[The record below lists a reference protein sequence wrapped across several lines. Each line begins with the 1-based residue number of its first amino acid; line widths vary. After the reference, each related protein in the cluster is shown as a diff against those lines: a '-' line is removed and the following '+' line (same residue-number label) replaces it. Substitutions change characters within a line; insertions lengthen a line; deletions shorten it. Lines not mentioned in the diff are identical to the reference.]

1 MDRNFTIKA
10 NEIKSLANSNSP
22 TSPTSSRKSVH
33 IRNPFLKSYSSTKIS
48 NCGEEISEE
57 TLMRRRISK
66 LTEKQFQVVLEKA
79 IDILAK
85 PSDKRNL
92 EEIFHL
98 IRATEKLDFFARMIK
113 DKEMEFFS
121 PSSMNFKCC
130 KALKYEHFE
139 KGETVFFQG
148 DIGDKFYI
156 IIKGKVS
163 VLLHKESTV
172 IEKEK
177 EVLKNLRRNRVIPEY
192 MKKYLE
198 PPVINIKKEKEN
210 LPTVTKEKNTQNA
223 IINPENKAKDDK
235 TIMRMFTSGDR
246 GDLKK
251 KFQKGIS
258 KVSNALLFLKT
269 IEKSS
274 ENSKT
279 QASITA
285 FSPINLKVPGDLSKD
300 ISHHEKEVESPV
312 KTAGTVVIPLNNKK
326 CLIPGL
332 DNNDLKNKD
341 LFFDNGVFKYNIV
354 QNLKSG
360 DVFGELA
367 IIRKKKRAATIVCLE
382 SAHMAV
388 LMKKDYESIL
398 LEQETAKFQKLV
410 DFFNTHPK

>member
-198 PPVINIKKEKEN
+198 PPVINIKK
-210 LPTVTKEKNTQNA
+210 
-223 IINPENKAKDDK
+223 
-235 TIMRMFTSGDR
+235 
-246 GDLKK
+246 KK
-251 KFQKGIS
+251 KTFR
-258 KVSNALLFLKT
+258 
-269 IEKSS
+269 
-274 ENSKT
+274 
-279 QASITA
+279 
-285 FSPINLKVPGDLSKD
+285 LS
-300 ISHHEKEVESPV
+300 
-312 KTAGTVVIPLNNKK
+312 
-326 CLIPGL
+326 
-332 DNNDLKNKD
+332 
-341 LFFDNGVFKYNIV
+341 
-354 QNLKSG
+354 Q
-360 DVFGELA
+360 
-367 IIRKKKRAATIVCLE
+367 RKKTLK
-382 SAHMAV
+382 MP
-388 LMKKDYESIL
+388 L
-398 LEQETAKFQKLV
+398 LIQKIKQKMIRL
-410 DFFNTHPK
+410 